1 MNSSPFVT
9 MLPLHEISPSCLLQ
23 TFLPIHIHHAAAIVK
38 KGRFSRRRFGFTLRL
53 SAPEMSEMDLSLLA
67 QIHPSTGLIGTKHD
81 HLLPLVALTV
91 LVGVRTG
98 RWWDLTRKKLIE
110 SVSVPTVLE
119 AIIIVASTMVET
131 SARPTEA
138 VIIVA
143 SILVGVS
150 VREEIIASGAITTS
164 TDGFQVG

>member
-1 MNSSPFVT
+1 MH
-9 MLPLHEISPSCLLQ
+9 LPLR
-23 TFLPIHIHHAAAIVK
+23 T
-38 KGRFSRRRFGFTLRL
+38 
-53 SAPEMSEMDLSLLA
+53 SALEMSGMDLSQKV
-67 QIHPSTGLIGTKHD
+67 QIHPSMGSQGTKHD

-98 RWWDLTRKKLIE
+98 RWWDLTRRKLIE

-131 SARPTEA
+131 SVRPTEA

-143 SILVGVS
+143 SAVVGAS
-150 VREEIIASGAITTS
+150 VKEEIIASRAITAS